1 MSTVKELH
9 PDDRPREK
17 AEKYGLQH
25 LTNAELLAIMLRVG
39 QPGNPITK
47 ITETLM
53 SSRQNQFTLLE
64 RMTDRE
70 FMAIKGIGP
79 VKVLEIRTML
89 ESMRRYAREKVTDLK
104 LITQSSHIY
113 EYMKPTIA
121 NLLYEEM
128 WALFLNNA
136 HRVIGQLKVSE
147 GSATSTLFD
156 IKKVLKHALLNDS
169 QAVVLC
175 HNHPSGACQPSG
187 PDRQLTDS
195 FAKACKTLEIRF
207 LDHVIV
213 TTDSFFSFR
222 DQGLI

>member
-89 ESMRRYAREKVTDLK
+89 EIMRRYAREKVTDLK

-175 HNHPSGACQPSG
+175 HNHPSGNMVPSVA
-187 PDRQLTDS
+187 DDQLTRRI
-195 FAKACKTLEIRF
+195 AEVCKLVDVQV
-207 LDHVIV
+207 LDHLIIGP
-213 TTDSFFSFR
+213 TGYYSYR
-222 DQGLI
+222 DEGKL

>member
-25 LTNAELLAIMLRVG
+25 LTNAELLALKFTVG

-89 ESMRRYAREKVTDLK
+89 EIMRRYAREKVTDLK

-147 GSATSTLFD
+147 GSATSP
-156 IKKVLKHALLNDS
+156 LL
-169 QAVVLC
+169 
-175 HNHPSGACQPSG
+175 GACQPSG